1 MVNFESKAGEIKK
14 SELDLSKIYASKQ
27 NALDG
32 INNVTITEGNT
43 SWNTGNL
50 TYQIQDDNQT
60 VVISNGGVPIGFT
73 TVDALVD
80 VANSGAITPGEM
92 ITNPNQTIDN
102 ADYQRNIDDIEETP
116 VETPPTTG
124 AEEQTVE
131 TTYDES
137 PADEVKEEHNT
148 PLNSG
153 ESAPSSEQ
161 VIEAEVDE
169 AAAAEIAAETQQP
182 PEPPVD
188 IESLDAE
195 VEDSVAQEIVSN
207 GTAQPSDFSF
217 KHEDSNILAAKARNM
232 GFTDDQIRVA
242 IGISRW
248 ETGNYQHLAGG
259 YNYGGVSGSG
269 DAGSATYDGHVY
281 AQYSSKDAGMDAFLI
296 NLKTNYYDQGL
307 TTPEA
312 MSRKYLGYEDNGS
325 WTNGVKGCMG

>member
-14 SELDLSKIYASKQ
+14 SEIDLSKIYASKQ

-32 INNVTITEGNT
+32 INNVTISEGNA

-92 ITNPNQTIDN
+92 ISNPNQTIDN
-102 ADYQRNIDDIEETP
+102 ADYTRAVEDIEETP
-116 VETPPTTG
+116 TETPASST
-124 AEEQTVE
+124 EEQTVE

-137 PADEVKEEHNT
+137 PAEEVEEQHNT
-148 PLNSG
+148 PINSG
-153 ESAPSSEQ
+153 EVAPSGEQ
-161 VIEAEVDE
+161 VIEAEVDD
-169 AAAAEIAAETQQP
+169 ATAAEIAAENQP
-182 PEPPVD
+182 TPEPNID

-195 VEDSVAQEIVSN
+195 VDNSAAEAFVSN
-207 GTAQPSDFSF
+207 GTAQPSDFNF

-232 GFTDDQIRVA
+232 GFTDDQIKIA
-242 IGISRW
+242 IGISRH

-281 AQYSSKDAGMDAFLI
+281 AQYSSKDAGMDAYLQ
-296 NLKTNYYDQGL
+296 NLKSNYFDQGL

-312 MSRKYLGYEDNGS
+312 MSRKYLGYDDGGHWISCVYGS
-325 WTNGVKGCMG
+325 MS